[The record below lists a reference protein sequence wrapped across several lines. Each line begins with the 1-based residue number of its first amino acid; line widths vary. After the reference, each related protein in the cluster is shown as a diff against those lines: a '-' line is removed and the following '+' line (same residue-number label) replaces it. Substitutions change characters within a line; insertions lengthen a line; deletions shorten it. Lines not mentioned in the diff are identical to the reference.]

1 MAGLGLF
8 HPSRF
13 SLAFHFLFEVN
24 FKTLPPAIRG
34 ISQVYASTSGV
45 KNSYV
50 TAAHKWHI

>member
-1 MAGLGLF
+1 VAGLGLF

-13 SLAFHFLFEVN
+13 SLAFQFLFEMN

-34 ISQVYASTSGV
+34 ISQVSASTSGV